1 MADPI
6 QIIRSRQ
13 ELRKVRGGRDGLYP
27 FLENGTW
34 DIVHWFDDFLGDEIR
49 GSGASP
55 GAYEI
60 VTGTDGDFLILANQE
75 NGIGELRATAS
86 GNGAGN
92 EYCGLSIP
100 ELSFTANR
108 NPVIAVRFNIDT
120 ISAVKVEVGFTD
132 VTTDAGA
139 VNTKSSGTSF
149 NADNCAVWILDTT
162 HDGTWDGY
170 GRDNTA
176 AMTVYDPSL
185 SLSGDTTPE
194 AGSFETLIV
203 ALREYDTALNIAAA
217 KFIRLDVNGRVT
229 SESDWQT
236 GAVASNVA
244 LVPWVFVQ
252 ERSGTDKGVRID
264 FIDVRTR
271 RTAL

>member
-13 ELRKVRGGRDGLYP
+13 ALRKVRGGRDGLYP
-27 FLENGTW
+27 FLENDTW
-34 DIVHWFDDFLGDEIR
+34 DTVRWFDDFLGDEIR
-49 GSGASP
+49 GSGAAP
-55 GAYEI
+55 GAYEV

-86 GNGAGN
+86 GNGLGN
-92 EYCGLSIP
+92 EYAGLSLP
-100 ELSFTANR
+100 ELSFTAVR

-120 ISAVKVEVGFTD
+120 ISTVKVEMGFTD

-139 VNTKSSGTSF
+139 VNDKSANSF
-149 NADNCAVWILDTT
+149 NADNCAVWILDTN

-176 AMTVYDPSL
+176 AMTRYSPDLVV
-185 SLSGDTTPE
+185 SGDVTPE
-194 AGSFETLIV
+194 AGQFETLIV
-203 ALREYDTALNIAAA
+203 ALREYDATENIAAA
-217 KFIRLDVNGRVT
+217 KFIRLDTNGRLT
-229 SESDWQT
+229 HESPWQT

-244 LVPWVFVQ
+244 LVPWLFVQ
-252 ERSGTDKGVRID
+252 ERSSSDRGIRID
-264 FIDVRTR
+264 FIDVRAR
-271 RTAL
+271 RTEL